1 MFAPDLVVVVLLL
14 GEPEPAPSWRE
25 LDAKCTEL
33 RRSGAPAAVAAHAC
47 RRAFDAVPDG
57 PQAFDRRSLLLG
69 SAHALYRR
77 AQATGPDLS
86 LACADAAML
95 RAFAAQL
102 DTLPP
107 GERPGDRADV
117 ATALSEVDP
126 GLSTKCP
133 GASPATTASPPPPQ
147 PALTRPTPPPPPAAN
162 PRRGS
167 EADDTHA
174 RPQRPLRVAGGAV
187 LGVGLG
193 FGAAMIGALV
203 RGAEL
208 RNQADAMRDELK
220 GNAVSGDIDQKY
232 NTTVA
237 HGERADR
244 LAIGLGITAAA
255 LSGVGVALLVVD
267 RRRISRRLA
276 LAPLVLPTAGV
287 RLALEF

>member
-86 LACADAAML
+86 LACTDAAML
-95 RAFAAQL
+95 RTFAAQL

-107 GERPGDRADV
+107 DERPGDRADV
-117 ATALSEVDP
+117 AKALSEVDP
-126 GLSTKCP
+126 ALSAKCP
-133 GASPATTASPPPPQ
+133 GASEGTTGSPQPPQ
-147 PALTRPTPPPPPAAN
+147 PALVRPTPPSPAAN

>member
-1 MFAPDLVVVVLLL
+1 MFAPDMVVAVLLL
-14 GEPEPAPSWRE
+14 GKPEPAPSWRE

-77 AQATGPDLS
+77 AQATGPDLP
-86 LACADAAML
+86 LACADAGML
-95 RAFAAQL
+95 RAFAGQL
-102 DTLPP
+102 DTLPLD
-107 GERPGDRADV
+107 ERPGDRADV
-117 ATALSEVDP
+117 AKALSEVDP
-126 GLSTKCP
+126 GLPAKCP
-133 GASPATTASPPPPQ
+133 GASPGTIGSPRSPQ
-147 PALTRPTPPPPPAAN
+147 PALTRPTPLPPPAN
-162 PRRGS
+162 PRPES
-167 EADDTHA
+167 QADDTHA
-174 RPQRPLRVAGGAV
+174 RPQRPLRVAGGAA
-187 LGVGLG
+187 LGVGFGL
-193 FGAAMIGALV
+193 GAAMIGALV

-208 RNQADAMRDELK
+208 RSQADAMRDEHE
-220 GNAVSGDIDQKY
+220 GNAVSDDIDQKY

-267 RRRISRRLA
+267 RRRVSRRLA

>member
-33 RRSGAPAAVAAHAC
+33 RRSGAPVAVAAHAC

-57 PQAFDRRSLLLG
+57 PQAFDRRSLLLA

-117 ATALSEVDP
+117 AKVLSEVDP
-126 GLSTKCP
+126 GLSAKCP
-133 GASPATTASPPPPQ
+133 RAVPGTTGSLQPPQ
-147 PALTRPTPPPPPAAN
+147 PALMRSTPPPPAAN
-162 PRRGS
+162 PRPGN

-193 FGAAMIGALV
+193 LGAAMLGALV

-208 RNQADAMRDELK
+208 RNQADAMRDKLK
-220 GNAVSGDIDQKY
+220 GNAVSDDIDQKY

-267 RRRISRRLA
+267 RRRVSRRLA